1 MKIEDQL
8 ISEFLVDH
16 RAFNILHGREK
27 QSEKRKDHAKVS
39 AMRKISMQEV
49 ERHNT
54 PDDCW
59 VVINGKVYDLS
70 LFHKEHPGGAEVITN
85 NAGKDVSTLF
95 NPVHPKD
102 IIQRM
107 LSPEACIGVIDE
119 KTVDP
124 EKHVVAGEECAP
136 PRGQQQVFDQTATK
150 EQQDLE
156 WEKPPLDAMFNTF
169 DFESVAA
176 NTMTEEGWG
185 YYSSG
190 ADDEITLR
198 ENHTAFQRI
207 WFRPRIL
214 VNVKDIDMTTTI
226 LGVKSSFPLYFSA
239 TALGKL
245 ADDEGELAI
254 SRAAA
259 TSDVIYMLPTLS
271 SYSLDEMLE
280 VRRPNQVQFAQL
292 YVNAKRER
300 TKEYVQRLEAGGIKA
315 LFVTVDAPQLGRREK
330 DMRNKFTKNTAVQKG
345 EDVKRNEGV
354 ARAISEFI
362 DPSLCWD
369 DISWFKSI
377 TTMPVILK
385 GVGCGLDAV
394 MAYKA
399 GCAGVVLSNHGGRQL
414 DTARSGIEIL
424 PEAVEALNSYDVNWR
439 SCFQIFVDGGIRRGS
454 DIFKA
459 LALGATAVGIGRP
472 VLYSLASYGQPGVER
487 MCSLL
492 KEELTKV
499 MRLMGTPTLADIS
512 EDHVLYS
519 NLMTHV
525 PAQARDHL
533 HLDNYE
539 PLRPASKM

>member
-1 MKIEDQL
+1 
-8 ISEFLVDH
+8 
-16 RAFNILHGREK
+16 
-27 QSEKRKDHAKVS
+27 
-39 AMRKISMQEV
+39 MRKITMQEV

-54 PDDCW
+54 PEDCW

-70 LFHKEHPGGAEVITN
+70 FFHKEHPGGSKVITN
-85 NAGKDVSTLF
+85 NAGKDVSNLF

-102 IIQRM
+102 ITQR
-107 LSPEACIGVIDE
+107 LLAPEACVGVVDE
-119 KTVDP
+119 TTVDP
-124 EKHVVAGEECAP
+124 ARHVVAGEEKSP
-136 PRGQQQVFDQTATK
+136 SRGQQQTSTPAATMTQ
-150 EQQDLE
+150 EAQL
-156 WEKPPLDAMFNTF
+156 WEKPPIEAMLNTF

-176 NTMTEEGWG
+176 RTMTEEGWG

-207 WFRPRIL
+207 WFKPRIL
-214 VNVKDIDMTTTI
+214 VNVKNIDMTTSI
-226 LGVKSSFPLYFSA
+226 LGVKSSLPLYFSA

-245 ADDEGELAI
+245 ADDDGELAI

-259 TSDVIYMLPTLS
+259 ASGVIYMLPTLS
-271 SYSLDEMLE
+271 SYTLDEMLE
-280 VRRPNQVQFAQL
+280 VRQPGQVQFAQL

-300 TKEYVQRLEAGGIKA
+300 TKEYVQKLEAGGVKA
-315 LFVTVDAPQLGRREK
+315 LFVTVDAPQLGRRQK
-330 DMRNKFTKNTAVQKG
+330 DMRNKFTKSADVQKG
-345 EDVKRNEGV
+345 EDVNRSEGV

-369 DISWFKSI
+369 DITWLKSI
-377 TTMPVILK
+377 TKLPIILK
-385 GVGCGLDAV
+385 GVGGGLDTV
-394 MAYKA
+394 MAYEME
-399 GCAGVVLSNHGGRQL
+399 CAGVVLSNHGGRQL

-424 PEAVEALNSYDVNWR
+424 PEAIDALNKHDSNWR
-439 SCFQIFVDGGIRRGS
+439 SRFEVYVDGGIRRSS

-487 MCSLL
+487 MCSLF
-492 KEELTKV
+492 KEELTMV
-499 MRLMGTPTLADIS
+499 MRLMGTPRIADIT

-519 NLMTHV
+519 DLMTHV

-533 HLDNYE
+533 QLDTYE
-539 PLRPASKM
+539 SLRPATKI

>member
-1 MKIEDQL
+1 
-8 ISEFLVDH
+8 
-16 RAFNILHGREK
+16 
-27 QSEKRKDHAKVS
+27 
-39 AMRKISMQEV
+39 MRKITMQEV

-59 VVINGKVYDLS
+59 VVLNGNVYDLS
-70 LFHKEHPGGAEVITN
+70 IFQKEHPGGSEVITKH
-85 NAGKDVSTLF
+85 AGKDVSNLF

-102 IIQRM
+102 IIQRF
-107 LSPEACIGVIDE
+107 LSPEACVGVLDVS
-119 KTVDP
+119 TVDP
-124 EKHVVAGEECAP
+124 VKHVVAGEEKSP
-136 PRGQQQVFDQTATK
+136 PRGQGHASTPATSKDQQAQ
-150 EQQDLE
+150 L
-156 WEKPPLDAMFNTF
+156 WEKPPMHSMLNTF

-176 NTMTEEGWG
+176 QTMAEEGWG

-207 WFRPRIL
+207 WFKPRIL
-214 VNVKDIDMTTTI
+214 INVKSIDMTTSS
-226 LGVKSSFPLYFSA
+226 LGVKSSLPIYFSA

-245 ADDEGELAI
+245 ADEDGELAI
-254 SRAAA
+254 TRAAA

-271 SYSLDEMLE
+271 SYTLDEMLE
-280 VRRPNQVQFAQL
+280 VRQPGQVQFGQL

-300 TKEYVQRLEAGGIKA
+300 TKEYVQRLESGGVKA

-330 DMRNKFTKNTAVQKG
+330 DMRNKFTKTTDVQKG
-345 EDVKRNEGV
+345 DDVNRGEGV

-369 DISWFKSI
+369 DITWIKSI
-377 TTMPVILK
+377 TKLPIILK
-385 GVGCGLDAV
+385 GVGCGLDTV
-394 MAYKA
+394 MAYKM
-399 GCAGVVLSNHGGRQL
+399 GCTGVVLSNHGGRQL

-424 PEAVEALNSYDVNWR
+424 PEAVAALNTHDPNWR
-439 SCFQIFVDGGIRRGS
+439 SRFEVYVDGGIRRGS

-487 MCSLL
+487 MCSLF
-492 KEELTKV
+492 KEELAMV
-499 MRLMGTPTLADIS
+499 MRLMGTPTVADIS

-519 NLMTHV
+519 NLMTHI
-525 PAQARDHL
+525 PAQAVDNL
-533 HLDNYE
+533 QLDTYE
-539 PLRPASKM
+539 PLRPATKI